1 MSQCDKGMLVM
12 ELEGM
17 AVKYLEHGGE
27 EQRPDDLVPRLLN
40 SNRIGRSR
48 Y

>member
-27 EQRPDDLVPRLLN
+27 EQTGRLSAKTSEL
-40 SNRIGRSR
+40 
-48 Y
+48 